1 MNKDLKQTKKPI
13 ILTTSKS
20 DDAIK
25 ITITAILILA
35 GTWMVLK
42 ISKEMLKELEGMG
55 F

>member
-1 MNKDLKQTKKPI
+1 MNKDQDQTKRPI
-13 ILTTSKS
+13 ILTSSKS
-20 DDAIK
+20 EDAIK

-35 GTWMVLK
+35 GTWLVLK